1 LFGNIYIYLLFI
13 YMTMAIESKRKLT
26 TEQNKKILAILES
39 RFEKNMNRH
48 KSIKWEKVLEKL
60 EDNAEKLWTVNEMEV
75 TGGEPDV
82 VGEDKKTSEFIF
94 MDCSSETPEARR
106 NFCYDHEALNS
117 RKEFKPKNS
126 AMNMA
131 TSIGVD
137 ILTEDEYRGLQKLG
151 EFDLKTSSWLKT
163 PESIRKLGGSIFGDR
178 RYDTVFVYHNG
189 AQSYYGSRGFRGLI
203 RV

>member
-1 LFGNIYIYLLFI
+1 MFGNIYIYLLFI

>member
-1 LFGNIYIYLLFI
+1 
-13 YMTMAIESKRKLT
+13 MAIESKRKLT